1 MILPEIVSWIMT
13 AQFFE
18 LIKVAKQ
25 QILGIGNFFAMKYK
39 HLVTN
44 VVFDNEKE
52 AEDFGKKSM
61 KRGFEH
67 KIVEYNNENFERY
80 WYK

>member
-1 MILPEIVSWIMT
+1 MRLYFVIFKNKKDKE
-13 AQFFE
+13 
-18 LIKVAKQ
+18 
-25 QILGIGNFFAMKYK
+25 YK
-39 HLVTN
+39 MFTN
-44 VVFDNEKE
+44 IIFNNEKE

-67 KIVEYNNENFERY
+67 KIVEYNSKNYKRY

>member
-1 MILPEIVSWIMT
+1 MLYFVIFKKKKDKEYRM
-13 AQFFE
+13 F
-18 LIKVAKQ
+18 
-25 QILGIGNFFAMKYK
+25 
-39 HLVTN
+39 TN

-52 AEDFGKKSM
+52 ADEFGRKSM
-61 KRGFEH
+61 RRGFEH

>member
-1 MILPEIVSWIMT
+1 MILYFVI
-13 AQFFE
+13 F
-18 LIKVAKQ
+18 KKKKDK
-25 QILGIGNFFAMKYK
+25 KYK
-39 HLVTN
+39 MFTN
-44 VVFDNEKE
+44 IIFNNEKE

-67 KIVEYNNENFERY
+67 KIVEYNSENYERY

>member
-1 MILPEIVSWIMT
+1 MMLYFVIFKKKKDKEYRM
-13 AQFFE
+13 F
-18 LIKVAKQ
+18 
-25 QILGIGNFFAMKYK
+25 
-39 HLVTN
+39 TN

-67 KIVEYNNENFERY
+67 KIVEYNSENYERY
-80 WYK
+80 WKRKIKNLMC